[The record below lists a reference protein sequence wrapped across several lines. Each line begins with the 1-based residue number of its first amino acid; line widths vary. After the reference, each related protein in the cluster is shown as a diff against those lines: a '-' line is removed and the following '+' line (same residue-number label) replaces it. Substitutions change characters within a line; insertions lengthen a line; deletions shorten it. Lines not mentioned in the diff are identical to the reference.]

1 MKKYI
6 YIIVL
11 FYQIVAAQ
19 NEGNIWYFGYGAG
32 LDFNSG
38 SPVPISDGQ
47 LNTEEGCAS
56 ISDENGDL
64 LFYTDGT
71 TVYNKSH
78 SPMVNGTNLLADS
91 SATQSSI
98 ILKKPNSAIIYYVF
112 TVEGTSRN
120 QGKLC
125 YSEIDISLNDGLGA
139 VTNMK
144 NIELFSDASEKVTAI
159 LHSNGNDFWI
169 VAPQYSSGSYFS
181 YLVTSSGVN
190 STPIKSPIDTA
201 GYNSIGYLVAS
212 PDGTKICA
220 ANYSANSFDLFDF
233 DTHTGELSFKMEV
246 AGTNK
251 PYGIAFSTN
260 SNVLYVSSL
269 DGYFQ
274 FDLSAGTNT
283 AILNSKFLINNVAN
297 YNQFGAL
304 QLGPDQKIYTVT
316 KNGEYV
322 SSIDHPNLLGAMC
335 HFNLNSVQLA
345 EGQTSGIGLPS
356 FFNALYHFYF
366 DISSSA
372 FCFGDSTS
380 FYISGDVDSVFWDF
394 GDTAAG
400 AENSSNL
407 TSPLHQFSAPGDY
420 LVTAIAV
427 RGNFSYPS
435 DLLVTITA
443 PDSLALNIGND
454 TILCDGDSLV
464 LNASNRNATY
474 LWQDMSTSESI
485 KVGAP
490 GLYFVEVTQNVCSIA
505 DSIFIDV
512 INLEFDLGRD
522 TTLCNDATIL
532 LDPTIDSVTYVW
544 QDGSTDSTF
553 LVSNAGMYW
562 LEVTQNICSVADSII
577 IDVINLDVNLGNDT
591 TLCNDE
597 SLVLDASNRNATY
610 LWQDA
615 STASTFLVSNA
626 GLYWLEVSQNICSVA
641 DSIRIDVINLEIDLG
656 SDTTLCYGE
665 NRLLN
670 PTLNSDTYVWQD
682 GSTDSTFLVSNT
694 GLYWLEVSQNIC
706 SVADSISIA
715 INPLVTAILSGED
728 STCRGVPFTVD
739 AMISATGKGPFSIEL
754 SNGDSKI
761 YHYAAE
767 NEFEIPITEEGVY
780 TISTIYGSNLCI
792 GKVTGEA
799 VYFTLPTPNAKF
811 RVEAKDVFRDLG
823 SVIFKNNSMG
833 QTSSNWSFGDDFYL
847 EDNSSMIYHSYGD
860 LDTYTIQ
867 LFVENDIG
875 CRDSTVQD
883 FVVQSNNYFLPNA
896 FTPFDRNNINDYF
909 GLYNTR
915 VQGFEMK
922 IFDKWGKAIYVT
934 DDIERPWDGTH
945 KGVNVLSGVYAYTIN
960 LIDPTGALRK
970 LKGNVF
976 LID

>member
-1 MKKYI
+1 M
-6 YIIVL
+6 
-11 FYQIVAAQ
+11 
-19 NEGNIWYFGYGAG
+19 
-32 LDFNSG
+32 
-38 SPVPISDGQ
+38 
-47 LNTEEGCAS
+47 
-56 ISDENGDL
+56 
-64 LFYTDGT
+64 
-71 TVYNKSH
+71 
-78 SPMVNGTNLLADS
+78 
-91 SATQSSI
+91 
-98 ILKKPNSAIIYYVF
+98 
-112 TVEGTSRN
+112 
-120 QGKLC
+120 
-125 YSEIDISLNDGLGA
+125 
-139 VTNMK
+139 
-144 NIELFSDASEKVTAI
+144 
-159 LHSNGNDFWI
+159 
-169 VAPQYSSGSYFS
+169 
-181 YLVTSSGVN
+181 
-190 STPIKSPIDTA
+190 
-201 GYNSIGYLVAS
+201 
-212 PDGTKICA
+212 
-220 ANYSANSFDLFDF
+220 
-233 DTHTGELSFKMEV
+233 
-246 AGTNK
+246 
-251 PYGIAFSTN
+251 
-260 SNVLYVSSL
+260 
-269 DGYFQ
+269 
-274 FDLSAGTNT
+274 
-283 AILNSKFLINNVAN
+283 
-297 YNQFGAL
+297 
-304 QLGPDQKIYTVT
+304 
-316 KNGEYV
+316 
-322 SSIDHPNLLGAMC
+322 
-335 HFNLNSVQLA
+335 
-345 EGQTSGIGLPS
+345 
-356 FFNALYHFYF
+356 
-366 DISSSA
+366 
-372 FCFGDSTS
+372 
-380 FYISGDVDSVFWDF
+380 
-394 GDTAAG
+394 
-400 AENSSNL
+400 
-407 TSPLHQFSAPGDY
+407 
-420 LVTAIAV
+420 VTAIAV

-562 LEVTQNICSVADSII
+562 LEVTQNICSVADSI
-577 IDVINLDVNLGNDT
+577 
-591 TLCNDE
+591 
-597 SLVLDASNRNATY
+597 
-610 LWQDA
+610 
-615 STASTFLVSNA
+615 
-626 GLYWLEVSQNICSVA
+626 
-641 DSIRIDVINLEIDLG
+641 RIDVINLEIDLG

-665 NRLLN
+665 KMLLN

-694 GLYWLEVSQNIC
+694 RLYWLKVSQNIC

-715 INPLVTAILSGED
+715 INPLVTAFLSGED

-754 SNGDSKI
+754 SNGDSKF

-811 RVEAKDVFRDLG
+811 SVKAKDVFRDLG

-833 QTSSNWSFGDDFYL
+833 QTSSNWSFGDNFYL

-883 FVVQSNNYFLPNA
+883 FVVQSNDYFLPNA
-896 FTPFDRNNINDYF
+896 FTPFDRNNMNDNF
-909 GLYNTR
+909 GLHNTR

-970 LKGNVF
+970 LKGNVV